1 MGPLLNRRRKQA
13 LRLVLEPV
21 LPLLGPSGR
30 RRAEAQVN
38 PRGNRYIPPAL
49 GVRGFFEALK
59 DAGTP
64 HVVLR
69 WFEDLPRVGR
79 GHDVDIL
86 VSDEG
91 MATIEALLSTWPR
104 GQKIDV
110 FSVTGANGGG
120 FRPDLLSG
128 GVPGFPPSRA
138 AEILATRIRD
148 PGPWSVPAPR
158 QHLLGL
164 AYHAVYLKGY
174 QSGLAP
180 DGGTPPRQE
189 GSRDY
194 AAVLR
199 GLAPGAGVALPGE
212 ISLDSLDRW
221 LGDHG
226 WRPDPAHLEALKP
239 FNRWLAEHR

>member
-13 LRLVLEPV
+13 LRLLIEPV
-21 LPLLGPSGR
+21 RPLLGPSGHR
-30 RRAEAQVN
+30 WAEAQVN

-49 GVRGFFEALK
+49 GITGFFQALH

-91 MATIEALLSTWPR
+91 MAQVDALLSTWPR

-110 FSVTGANGGG
+110 FSVTGAHGGS

-128 GVPGFPPSRA
+128 GVPGFPPAIGA
-138 AEILATRIRD
+138 AILATRR
-148 PGPWSVPAPR
+148 PGNGPWSVPAPR
-158 QHLLGL
+158 EHLLGL
-164 AYHAVYLKGY
+164 AYHAVYLKGHH
-174 QSGLAP
+174 SGLAP
-180 DGGTPPRQE
+180 DAETPPRQD

-194 AAVLR
+194 ATVLR
-199 GLAPGAGVALPGE
+199 SLAPGAGIALPAE
-212 ISLDSLDRW
+212 ITLDSLDRF
-221 LGDHG
+221 LAEHG
-226 WRPDPAHLEALKP
+226 WQPGPAHLEALKP
-239 FNRWLAEHR
+239 FNRWLAERR